1 MKMSIRKLLLVLLV
15 IPAAVSAQN
24 YMDNP
29 MVRIAMDT
37 YAAQIQ
43 ENPDDYMPYYSRA
56 KDYFKYGE
64 KELAL
69 ADLEKAIELFPRKE
83 AADLSQAYM
92 LRALIY
98 QERGNF
104 VAALDDFNE
113 ALKLDPQSRFALIG
127 RADLLYE
134 NADYDNARRDYEI
147 LLRQDIRCQ
156 EAYLGLARI
165 AYHENN
171 MGLCNDYLEKAE
183 NANPSNPDFYLQRGI
198 FYESTGDL
206 QQAANDY
213 VHVLVFDDGNTQAL
227 AMLNNLAARA
237 YKQAIDAITAGIDEG
252 QDKGFFYFLR
262 ALIHKSNW
270 HYTLSINDWNTIL
283 AEKYFYTH
291 SIFYNRA
298 YCYFHLGRFEYALDD
313 INMAL
318 SLNGEN
324 LSYHVLRARLY
335 RIAGEYAL
343 AEEEL
348 AMASTFN
355 PADVEVLQQSGILAA
370 EQGDYEKALRYYN
383 ETILNNADVP
393 YSYLLRADAYEKSGD
408 PTAATHNYELMV
420 AAPEAEPSVYTLRGF
435 ALAKLGRTAEA
446 EEWIQ
451 KALSGSS
458 HTVTGEEYYYAACL
472 YAMMGQKAQALHY
485 LEEAFKKGYGDY
497 YNVYFEYDSPV
508 SLEPLRSDP
517 EFRTLV
523 QQYSSI
529 F

>member
-1 MKMSIRKLLLVLLV
+1 MSIRKLLLLLSI
-15 IPAAVSAQN
+15 IPVSLSAQK

-37 YAAQIQ
+37 YAAQIA

-69 ADLEKAIELFPRKE
+69 ADLNKAIELFPRKE
-83 AADLSQAYM
+83 EADLSQAYT

-98 QERGNF
+98 QEKDNF
-104 VAALDDFNE
+104 VAALNDFNE
-113 ALKLDPQSRFALIG
+113 ALRLDPQSRFSLIG
-127 RADLLYE
+127 RADLLYKNGDYE
-134 NADYDNARRDYEI
+134 NAQRDYEI
-147 LLRQDIRCQ
+147 LLRQDVRCQ

-171 MGLCNDYLEKAE
+171 IGLCNDYLEKAQ

-198 FYESTGDL
+198 FYEASGDL
-206 QQAANDY
+206 QRAADDY
-213 VHVLVFDDGNTQAL
+213 VRVLVFDESNAQAL
-227 AMLNNLAARA
+227 ALLNHLASRA
-237 YKQAIDAITAGIDEG
+237 YTSVIDAITNCISDVN
-252 QDKGFFYFLR
+252 DKGFFYFLR
-262 ALIHKSNW
+262 ALVHKNNW
-270 HYTLSINDWNTIL
+270 HYTASINDWNTIL

-318 SLNGEN
+318 SLNGES
-324 LSYHVLRARLY
+324 LPYHILRARLY

-343 AEEEL
+343 AADEL
-348 AMASTFN
+348 AMAATFN
-355 PADVEVLQQSGILAA
+355 PVDVDVLQQSGILAA

-383 ETILNNADVP
+383 ETIINNADIP
-393 YSYLLRADAYEKSGD
+393 YSYILRADAYEKSGD
-408 PTAATHNYELMV
+408 KEAAVNNYELI
-420 AAPEAEPSVYTLRGF
+420 AATPEAEPTVSSLRGF
-435 ALAKLGRTAEA
+435 ALAKLGRVSEA
-446 EEWIQ
+446 EVWIQ
-451 KALSGSS
+451 NILSTSS
-458 HTVTGEEYYYAACL
+458 RTVTGEDYYYAACL
-472 YAMMGQKAQALHY
+472 YALMGQKATALRY
-485 LEEAFKKGYGDY
+485 LEEAFKQGYGDY
-497 YNVYFEYDSPV
+497 YNIYFENDSPI

-517 EFRTLV
+517 DFRMLV

>member
-1 MKMSIRKLLLVLLV
+1 MSIRKLLLVLLI
-15 IPAAVSAQN
+15 IPASLSAQS

-29 MVRIAMDT
+29 MVRIAMDA
-37 YAAQIQ
+37 YAAQIR
-43 ENPDDYMPYYSRA
+43 ENPDDYMPYYNRA

-69 ADLEKAIELFPRKE
+69 ADLNKAIEIFPRKE
-83 AADLSQAYM
+83 TADLSQAYT

-104 VAALDDFNE
+104 VAALNDFNE
-113 ALKLDPQSRFALIG
+113 ALKLDPQSRFSLIG

-134 NADYDNARRDYEI
+134 NADYENARRDYEI
-147 LLRQDIRCQ
+147 LLRQDARCQ
-156 EAYLGLARI
+156 DAYLGLARI

-171 MGLCNDYLEKAE
+171 KGLCNDYLEKAQ
-183 NANPSNPDFYLQRGI
+183 NANPSNPDFYVQRGM

-206 QQAANDY
+206 QRAANDY
-213 VHVLVFDDGNTQAL
+213 VHVLVFNESNAQAITL
-227 AMLNNLAARA
+227 LNNLAGRA
-237 YKQAIDAITAGIDEG
+237 YEQVIDAITTAIDEVH
-252 QDKGFFYFLR
+252 DKGFFYFLR
-262 ALIHKSNW
+262 ALIHKNSW
-270 HYTLSINDWNTIL
+270 HYSVSINDWNTIL
-283 AEKYFYTH
+283 SEKYFYTH

-318 SLNGEN
+318 SLNGES
-324 LSYHVLRARLY
+324 LPYHVLRARVY

-355 PADVEVLQQSGILAA
+355 PVDVDVLQQSGILAA
-370 EQGDYEKALRYYN
+370 EQGNYEKALRYYN

-408 PTAATHNYELMV
+408 KEAATNNYELI
-420 AAPEAEPSVYTLRGF
+420 AATPEAVPSVYSLRGF

-446 EEWIQ
+446 ETWIQ
-451 KALSGSS
+451 NALPASMRAVS
-458 HTVTGEEYYYAACL
+458 GEEYYYAACL
-472 YAMMGQKAQALHY
+472 YALMGQKQQALHY
-485 LEEAFKKGYGDY
+485 LEEAFKQGYGDY
-497 YNVYFEYDSPV
+497 YNVYFENDSPV

-517 EFRTLV
+517 DFRMLV